1 MKDTN
6 MASVVIIKNIFSIAM
21 VFFEDAVLS
30 TEPKVNL
37 HTIIWVVRK
46 KNLIP
51 YYVMKQNK
59 CFWEVLGR
67 FRSTQVKK

>member
-37 HTIIWVVRK
+37 HTIVWMVRK
-46 KNLIP
+46 KKISFHI
-51 YYVMKQNK
+51 MMQNK
-59 CFWEVLGR
+59 CFWEV
-67 FRSTQVKK
+67 

>member
-37 HTIIWVVRK
+37 HTIVWMVRK

-51 YYVMKQNK
+51 YYDAK
-59 CFWEVLGR
+59 
-67 FRSTQVKK
+67 

>member
-37 HTIIWVVRK
+37 HTIIWVVREK
-46 KNLIP
+46 KRISFHIMLWCKINAFGKYKADLDLP
-51 YYVMKQNK
+51 K
-59 CFWEVLGR
+59 
-67 FRSTQVKK
+67 